1 MTKNNSYPAGLIRL
15 LLIRAGIEQNPGP
28 WYCPI
33 CNKATTPTSVE
44 CSKCHKW
51 LHIKC
56 SGFKTSK
63 DRLKYKIW
71 HGPCCNSSTN
81 PPAAST
87 PPPPPTPTTP
97 PSPPPQQFQPPDE
110 ENSDNLRLLQYNIN
124 GIASKL
130 DELLHYLDK
139 NNIKVAVI
147 QETKL
152 TIKSSTL
159 NTKNYTLVRK
169 DRGKNKG
176 GGLAFLVHESV
187 TFYQETTP
195 PTLSND
201 PHLESLTIT
210 IPGKDNKLQIRN
222 IYIPPYSSCQ
232 PQYTPPLNNIFD
244 ELNDTSIVIGDFNAH
259 NALWFSNGNQD
270 ARGRILADIITE
282 KPFGVLNEDSA
293 TRIAGDTYSSP
304 DISLVSNSLLSSSS
318 WKTEISLNSDH
329 LPIIIDIEANITKK
343 KSQDRVYINFAK
355 ANWAKFTEKT
365 ELIFSDAYITDDV
378 HKDERFFRN
387 TIQDV
392 AAEFIPAGRIMHT
405 INEIPTEALHD
416 IEERDRI
423 RRNNPSDPRLI
434 LLNNNINNKIR
445 KHKLGK
451 WKDHLNDCK
460 PNSKELWS
468 TIKNIDSQPKQ
479 PENQGI
485 KFNDKVQ
492 VNPKKL
498 ADKFNQQFTPPLD
511 KKPIQHSRNILRN
524 LKKKTS
530 DPEVNITEKQVQEA
544 IDKSKNSKAL
554 GPDDISPIM
563 LKHLGPKGIHFLTEI
578 YNNCVNTSTIPSLWK
593 TGRIIPLLKPGKP
606 ADEGTSFRPI
616 SLLSPPAK
624 ILEKV
629 LLPEINKAVNLARH
643 QHGFRKGHS
652 TNTALHTIN
661 NHITKGLNKNK
672 PVDRTVTVAIDLS
685 RAFDTV
691 DHDILHE
698 DILGLHLNGH
708 IKRFLCAYIR

>member
-1 MTKNNSYPAGLIRL
+1 
-15 LLIRAGIEQNPGP
+15 
-28 WYCPI
+28 
-33 CNKATTPTSVE
+33 
-44 CSKCHKW
+44 
-51 LHIKC
+51 
-56 SGFKTSK
+56 
-63 DRLKYKIW
+63 LKYKIW
-71 HGPCCNSSTN
+71 HGPCCNSPIN

-87 PPPPPTPTTP
+87 PPPPPPPTNP

-139 NNIKVAVI
+139 NNIKVAAI

-460 PNSKELWS
+460 PNSKELWT

-563 LKHLGPKGIHFLTEI
+563 LKHLGPKGIRFLTEI

-708 IKRFLCAYIR
+708 IKRFLYA